1 MDALAPLAFGSALSG
16 VVALTAAAV
25 AARQREMVLAALGN
39 VRSPSLRGRRSPG
52 ASRLETRAQRDRWR
66 HGVLSYGAVLLAAA
80 SVGALVGV
88 SLLGP
93 VGGLA
98 GLVVAPVAMRAVLG
112 RGAAREAGLLDE
124 QFREAVAAMAAAV
137 RAGLS
142 VRRALGEVTRE
153 AEQPLR
159 GFLEGTMDRLRV
171 GETLESAL
179 ASMADQLGLADAS
192 LLVKLLAIHRRS
204 GGDLPA
210 MLDEVGLLMGLRRD
224 ARRDM
229 KALTAQGRAS
239 GAVLAVLPIA
249 FVTLLSWTG
258 GDGLGDFYRTPAG
271 SLLLVVGLACDVLGF
286 LWIQRI
292 VRPRGEG

>member
-1 MDALAPLAFGSALSG
+1 VDSLAPLAFGSALSG
-16 VVALTAAAV
+16 VVALMAAAV
-25 AARQREMVLAALGN
+25 AAGQREMVQAALGS

-52 ASRLETRAQRDRWR
+52 ASRLASRARRDGWR

-88 SLLGP
+88 RLLGP
-93 VGGLA
+93 VGGLG

-112 RGAAREAGLLDE
+112 RRAAHEAGLLDE

-159 GFLEGTMDRLRV
+159 SFLKGTMDRLRV

-179 ASMADQLGLADAS
+179 ASLADQLGLADAS

-229 KALTAQGRAS
+229 RALTAQGRAS

-292 VRPRGEG
+292 VRPKGE

>member
-1 MDALAPLAFGSALSG
+1 MDSLAPLAFGSALSG

-25 AARQREMVLAALGN
+25 AAGQREMVRATLGS
-39 VRSPSLRGRRSPG
+39 VRSPSPRGSRSPG
-52 ASRLETRAQRDRWR
+52 ASRLASRARRDGWR
-66 HGVLSYGAVLLAAA
+66 HGVLSYGAVLLAAS
-80 SVGALVGV
+80 SVGALVGMR
-88 SLLGP
+88 LLGP

-98 GLVVAPVAMRAVLG
+98 GLVAAPVAMRAVLR
-112 RGAAREAGLLDE
+112 RGAAREEGLLDE

-159 GFLEGTMDRLRV
+159 SFLEGTMDRLRV

-229 KALTAQGRAS
+229 RALTAQGRAS

-292 VRPRGEG
+292 VRPRGE

>member
-25 AARQREMVLAALGN
+25 AASQREMVLAALGS

-52 ASRLETRAQRDRWR
+52 ASRLATRALRAGWR
-66 HGVLSYGAVLLAAA
+66 HGVLSYGAVLLGSA

-88 SLLGP
+88 RLLGP

-98 GLVVAPVAMRAVLG
+98 GLVAAPVAMRAVLG
-112 RGAAREAGLLDE
+112 RGAAREASLLDE

-159 GFLEGTMDRLRV
+159 GFLEETMDRLRV

-210 MLDEVGLLMGLRRD
+210 MLDEVGLLMGLRRS

-229 KALTAQGRAS
+229 RALTAQGRAS

-271 SLLLVVGLACDVLGF
+271 SVLLVVGLACDVLGF

-292 VRPRGEG
+292 VRPREE

>member
-25 AARQREMVLAALGN
+25 AASQREMVLAALGS

-52 ASRLETRAQRDRWR
+52 ASRLATRARRDGWR

-88 SLLGP
+88 RLLGP

-98 GLVVAPVAMRAVLG
+98 GLVAAPVAMRAVLG
-112 RGAAREAGLLDE
+112 RGAAREASLLDE

-210 MLDEVGLLMGLRRD
+210 MLDEVGLLMGLRRS

-229 KALTAQGRAS
+229 RALTAQGRAS

-271 SLLLVVGLACDVLGF
+271 SVLLVVGLACDVLGF

-292 VRPRGEG
+292 VRPREE